1 MTHFKNNI
9 FKNDVCSITFSSYY
23 TYGLPFYD
31 KTEQTFAFI
40 QRVRIEICKN
50 KIEFFIIIN
59 IYVLF
64 KRGV

>member
-1 MTHFKNNI
+1 MTDFKNNI
-9 FKNDVCSITFSSYY
+9 FKNDVCSITFSSY

-40 QRVRIEICKN
+40 HSVRIEICKN
-50 KIEFFIIIN
+50 KIEFSIIIIN

-64 KRGV
+64 KQGV